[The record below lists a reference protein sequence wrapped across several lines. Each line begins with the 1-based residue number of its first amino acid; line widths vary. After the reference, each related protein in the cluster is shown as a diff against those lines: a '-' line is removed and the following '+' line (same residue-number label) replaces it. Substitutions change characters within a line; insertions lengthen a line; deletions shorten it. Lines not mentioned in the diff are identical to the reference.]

1 MPAANHRRL
10 RSLAIAGTLL
20 TVIALVATY
29 RVVTDPV
36 ATVGDKILAGGS
48 VVVFGAMA
56 LYAMRGMRLSE
67 RATQNE
73 A

>member
-1 MPAANHRRL
+1 M
-10 RSLAIAGTLL
+10 
-20 TVIALVATY
+20 IALVATY